1 MEHAASP
8 EEIKKSVRKYI
19 MVFVALLCLTIL
31 TVTVSELNV
40 GIGATIIIGLF
51 IATVKGSL
59 VAGYFMHLIDEK
71 KFIYFVLI
79 LTVVFFVVLM
89 TLPLFAHSDP
99 ITNHV
104 S

>member
-19 MVFVALLCLTIL
+19 AVFIALLCLTIL
-31 TVTVSELNV
+31 TVTVSELNL
-40 GIGATIIIGLF
+40 GIIATIIIGLF

-59 VAGYFMHLIDEK
+59 VASYFMHLIDEK

-79 LTVVFFVVLM
+79 LTAVFFVALM
-89 TLPLFAHSDP
+89 SLPLFAHSDP

-104 S
+104 P